1 MKRRISIIILLLCAV
16 GICVFSIRSKN
27 AYAKDAC
34 RLDSLPTL
42 TTTEQ
47 ILEAVNSPSEKR
59 YVICNYMFPIVESV
73 ADPYDKL
80 SSDSGYVYIYV
91 NVYQYPVGHSS
102 HRYASEH
109 EISDLH
115 KSLRGRLF
123 FDENTELL
131 GVDKAFV
138 AEAPSHSNVNFSG
151 AGSKRYEYSYLPSDA
166 KLSFIAI
173 LGNNKAQFTGLDSS
187 DVVYNIEGTP
197 TILGN
202 IVEGDKAKL
211 ADWSSRGGGL
221 YSFAAFLCGVVFVC
235 LGLFLLVD
243 YIKSKKSEKK

>member
-1 MKRRISIIILLLCAV
+1 MTRRILIIIMLLCAV
-16 GICVFSIRSKN
+16 GIYVFSVRSN
-27 AYAKDAC
+27 NEYAKDAC
-34 RLDSLPTL
+34 RLDSLPML

-59 YVICNYMFPIVESV
+59 YVICDYKFPKVESV
-73 ADPYDKL
+73 ADPYDNL

-131 GVDKAFV
+131 GFDKAFV
-138 AEAPSHSNVNFSG
+138 AEAPSHHRVNFSG
-151 AGSKRYEYSYLPSDA
+151 SRKRYEYNYLPSDA

-173 LGNNKAQFTGLDSS
+173 LGNNKAQFTGLD
-187 DVVYNIEGTP
+187 NGTSC
-197 TILGN
+197 ILGN
-202 IVEGDKAKL
+202 IVEGDKAQL
-211 ADWSSRGGGL
+211 ADWSSDGGGL

>member
-1 MKRRISIIILLLCAV
+1 MTRRILIIIMLLCAV
-16 GICVFSIRSKN
+16 GIYVFSVRSN
-27 AYAKDAC
+27 NEYAKDAC

-59 YVICNYMFPIVESV
+59 YVICDYKFPKVESV
-73 ADPYDKL
+73 ADPYDNL
-80 SSDSGYVYIYV
+80 SSDSGYVYIFV
-91 NVYQYPVGHSS
+91 NVYETPVGHSS

-131 GVDKAFV
+131 GFDKAFV
-138 AEAPSHSNVNFSG
+138 AEAPSHHWVNFSR
-151 AGSKRYEYSYLPSDA
+151 SRKRYEYNYVPSDT

-211 ADWSSRGGGL
+211 AEWSSRGGGL
-221 YSFAAFLCGVVFVC
+221 YSFAAFLCGVVLVV
-235 LGLFLLVD
+235 LGIVLLVD

>member
-1 MKRRISIIILLLCAV
+1 MTRRILIIIMLLCAV
-16 GICVFSIRSKN
+16 GIYVFWVRSN
-27 AYAKDAC
+27 NEYAKDAC
-34 RLDSLPTL
+34 RLDSLPML

-59 YVICNYMFPIVESV
+59 YVICDYKFPKVESV
-73 ADPYDKL
+73 ADPYDNL
-80 SSDSGYVYIYV
+80 SRDSGYVYIYV

-131 GVDKAFV
+131 GFDKAFV
-138 AEAPSHSNVNFSG
+138 AEAPSHHRVNFSG
-151 AGSKRYEYSYLPSDA
+151 SRKRYEYNYLPSDA

-202 IVEGDKAKL
+202 IVEGDKAQL
-211 ADWSSRGGGL
+211 ADWSSDGGGL

>member
-1 MKRRISIIILLLCAV
+1 M
-16 GICVFSIRSKN
+16 ICDYK
-27 AYAKDAC
+27 
-34 RLDSLPTL
+34 
-42 TTTEQ
+42 
-47 ILEAVNSPSEKR
+47 
-59 YVICNYMFPIVESV
+59 FPKVESV
-73 ADPYDKL
+73 ADPYDNL
-80 SSDSGYVYIYV
+80 SRDSGYVYIYV

-131 GVDKAFV
+131 GFDKAFV
-138 AEAPSHSNVNFSG
+138 AEAPSHHRVNFSG
-151 AGSKRYEYSYLPSDA
+151 SRKRYEYNYLPSDA

-202 IVEGDKAKL
+202 IVEGDKAQL
-211 ADWSSRGGGL
+211 ADWSSDGGGL

>member
-1 MKRRISIIILLLCAV
+1 MLLCAV
-16 GICVFSIRSKN
+16 GIYVFSVRSN
-27 AYAKDAC
+27 NEYAKDAC

-59 YVICNYMFPIVESV
+59 YVICDYKFPKVESV

-91 NVYQYPVGHSS
+91 NVYGT
-102 HRYASEH
+102 RRREH
-109 EISDLH
+109 ELYDLH

-131 GVDKAFV
+131 GFDKAFV
-138 AEAPSHSNVNFSG
+138 AEAPSHHRVNFSG
-151 AGSKRYEYSYLPSDA
+151 SRKRYEYNYLPSDA

-173 LGNNKAQFTGLDSS
+173 LGNNKAQFTGLD
-187 DVVYNIEGTP
+187 NGTSC
-197 TILGN
+197 ILGN
-202 IVEGDKAKL
+202 IVEGDKAQL
-211 ADWSSRGGGL
+211 ADWSSDGGGL

>member
-1 MKRRISIIILLLCAV
+1 MKRRILIIIMLLCAV
-16 GICVFSIRSKN
+16 GIYVFSVRSN
-27 AYAKDAC
+27 NEYAKDAC

-59 YVICNYMFPIVESV
+59 YVICDYKFPKVESV
-73 ADPYDKL
+73 ADPYDNL
-80 SSDSGYVYIYV
+80 SRDSGYVYIFV

-131 GVDKAFV
+131 GFDKAFV
-138 AEAPSHSNVNFSG
+138 AEAPSHHRVNFSG
-151 AGSKRYEYSYLPSDA
+151 SRKRYEYNYLPSDA

-173 LGNNKAQFTGLDSS
+173 LGNNKAQFTGLD
-187 DVVYNIEGTP
+187 NGTSC
-197 TILGN
+197 ILGN
-202 IVEGDKAKL
+202 IVEGDKAQL
-211 ADWSSRGGGL
+211 ADWSSDGGGL

-243 YIKSKKSEKK
+243 YIKSKKNEKK

>member
-1 MKRRISIIILLLCAV
+1 MTRRILIIIMLLCAV
-16 GICVFSIRSKN
+16 GIYVFSVRSN
-27 AYAKDAC
+27 NEYAKDAC

-59 YVICNYMFPIVESV
+59 YVICDYKFPKVESV
-73 ADPYDKL
+73 ADPYDNL

-131 GVDKAFV
+131 GFDKAFV
-138 AEAPSHSNVNFSG
+138 AEAPSHHRVNFSG
-151 AGSKRYEYSYLPSDA
+151 SRKRYEYNYLPSDA

-173 LGNNKAQFTGLDSS
+173 LGNNKAQFTGLD
-187 DVVYNIEGTP
+187 NGTSC
-197 TILGN
+197 ILGN
-202 IVEGDKAKL
+202 IVEGDKAQL
-211 ADWSSRGGGL
+211 ADWSSDGGGL

>member
-1 MKRRISIIILLLCAV
+1 MKRRILIIIMLLCAV
-16 GICVFSIRSKN
+16 GIYVFSVRSN
-27 AYAKDAC
+27 NEYAKDAC

-59 YVICNYMFPIVESV
+59 YVICDYKFPKVESV
-73 ADPYDKL
+73 ADPYDNL
-80 SSDSGYVYIYV
+80 SRDSGYVYIYV

-131 GVDKAFV
+131 GFDKAFV
-138 AEAPSHSNVNFSG
+138 AEAPSHHWVNFSR
-151 AGSKRYEYSYLPSDA
+151 SRKRYEYNYLPSDA

-173 LGNNKAQFTGLDSS
+173 LGNNKAQFTGLD
-187 DVVYNIEGTP
+187 NGTSC
-197 TILGN
+197 ILGN
-202 IVEGDKAKL
+202 IVEGDKAQL
-211 ADWSSRGGGL
+211 ADWSSDGGGL

-243 YIKSKKSEKK
+243 YIKSKKKEKK

>member
-1 MKRRISIIILLLCAV
+1 MTRRILIIIMLLCAV
-16 GICVFSIRSKN
+16 GIYVFSVRSN
-27 AYAKDAC
+27 NEYAKDAC

-47 ILEAVNSPSEKR
+47 ILEAVNSPSEKL
-59 YVICNYMFPIVESV
+59 YVICDYKFPKVESV

-80 SSDSGYVYIYV
+80 SRDSGYVYIYV

-131 GVDKAFV
+131 GFDKAFV
-138 AEAPSHSNVNFSG
+138 AEAPSHHRVNFSG
-151 AGSKRYEYSYLPSDA
+151 SRKRYEYNYLPSDA

-202 IVEGDKAKL
+202 IVEGDKAQL
-211 ADWSSRGGGL
+211 ADWSSDGGGL
-221 YSFAAFLCGVVFVC
+221 YSFAAFLCGVFFVC

>member
-1 MKRRISIIILLLCAV
+1 MKRRILIIIMLLCAV
-16 GICVFSIRSKN
+16 GVYVFSIRSKN

-47 ILEAVNSPSEKR
+47 ILEAVHSPSEKR
-59 YVICNYMFPIVESV
+59 FVICNYKFPKVESV
-73 ADPYDKL
+73 ADPYDNL
-80 SSDSGYVYIYV
+80 SRDSGYVYIYV

-131 GVDKAFV
+131 GFEKSFV
-138 AEAPSHSNVNFSG
+138 AEASSHHRVNFPS
-151 AGSKRYEYSYLPSDA
+151 SRKRYEYNYVPSDA
-166 KLSFIAI
+166 KLSFIAL
-173 LGNNKAQFTGLDSS
+173 LGNNKAQVTGLDSS
-187 DVVYNIEGTP
+187 DIVNNV
-197 TILGN
+197 
-202 IVEGDKAKL
+202 VEGDKAVL
-211 ADWSSRGGGL
+211 AGYCSDGGSLNGL
-221 YSFAAFLCGVVFVC
+221 AAFLCGVVCVG
-235 LGLFLLVD
+235 LGIFLLVE

>member
-1 MKRRISIIILLLCAV
+1 MLLCAV
-16 GICVFSIRSKN
+16 GIYVFSVRSN
-27 AYAKDAC
+27 NEYAKDAC

-59 YVICNYMFPIVESV
+59 YVICDYKFPKVESV
-73 ADPYDKL
+73 ADPYDNL
-80 SSDSGYVYIYV
+80 SRDSGYVYIFV

-131 GVDKAFV
+131 GFDKAFV
-138 AEAPSHSNVNFSG
+138 AEAPSHHRVNFSG
-151 AGSKRYEYSYLPSDA
+151 SRKRYEYNYLPSDA

-173 LGNNKAQFTGLDSS
+173 LGNNKAQFTGLD
-187 DVVYNIEGTP
+187 NGTSC
-197 TILGN
+197 ILGN
-202 IVEGDKAKL
+202 IVEGDKAQL
-211 ADWSSRGGGL
+211 ADWSSDGGGL

-243 YIKSKKSEKK
+243 YIKSKKNEKK

>member
-1 MKRRISIIILLLCAV
+1 MLLCAV
-16 GICVFSIRSKN
+16 GIYVFSVRSN
-27 AYAKDAC
+27 NEYAKDAC

-59 YVICNYMFPIVESV
+59 YVICDYKFPKVESV
-73 ADPYDKL
+73 ADPYDNL

-131 GVDKAFV
+131 GFDKAFV

-166 KLSFIAI
+166 KLSFIAV
-173 LGNNKAQFTGLDSS
+173 LGNNKAELTGLD
-187 DVVYNIEGTP
+187 NGTSC
-197 TILGN
+197 ILGN
-202 IVEGDKAKL
+202 IVEGDKAQL
-211 ADWSSRGGGL
+211 ADWSSDGGGL

-243 YIKSKKSEKK
+243 YIKSKKNEKK

>member
-1 MKRRISIIILLLCAV
+1 MTRRILIIIMLLCAV
-16 GICVFSIRSKN
+16 GIYVFSVRSN
-27 AYAKDAC
+27 NEYAKDAC

-59 YVICNYMFPIVESV
+59 YVICDYKFPKVESV

-80 SSDSGYVYIYV
+80 SRDSGYVYIYV
-91 NVYQYPVGHSS
+91 NVYGT
-102 HRYASEH
+102 RRREH

-131 GVDKAFV
+131 GFDKAFV
-138 AEAPSHSNVNFSG
+138 AEAPSHHRVNFSG
-151 AGSKRYEYSYLPSDA
+151 SRKRYEYNYLPSDA

-173 LGNNKAQFTGLDSS
+173 LGNNKAQFTGLD
-187 DVVYNIEGTP
+187 NGTSC
-197 TILGN
+197 ILGN
-202 IVEGDKAKL
+202 IVEGDKAQL
-211 ADWSSRGGGL
+211 ADWSSDGGGL